1 MKVRATRFRSI
12 FERDLAGQ
20 IRNAT
25 GTLSYETVTVKYQ
38 RKPQTY
44 TPDFV
49 LPNGIIIES
58 KGRFTATDR
67 TKMLLVKEQN
77 PGLDI
82 RMVFQNPNV
91 KLTKGSKTTYG
102 DWATKHGYPWAARW
116 VPTEW
121 FNEPN
126 KK

>member
-1 MKVRATRFRSI
+1 MKATRFRSL

-25 GTLSYETVTVKYQ
+25 GTLSYETVSVKYQ

-44 TPDFV
+44 TPDFE
-49 LPNGIIIES
+49 LPNGILIES

-82 RMVFQNPNV
+82 RLVFQNPNV
-91 KLTKGSKTTYG
+91 KLTKASKTTYG
-102 DWATKHGYPWAARW
+102 DWSTKHGYQWASRW
-116 VPTEW
+116 VPSEW
-121 FNEPN
+121 FNEPS

>member
-1 MKVRATRFRSI
+1 MKAGRFRSI

-25 GTLSYETVTVKYQ
+25 GTLKYETTKVSYQ
-38 RKPQTY
+38 RKPQIY

-49 LPNGIIIES
+49 LPNGIIIEA

-77 PGLDI
+77 PTLDI

-102 DWATKHGYPWAARW
+102 DWATKHGFKWSTRW
-116 VPTEW
+116 VPKEW
-121 FNEPN
+121 FDEP
-126 KK
+126 KKA